1 MIAAKETTLTEI
13 GVMLTHVV
21 EHMATKEDVA
31 RLDTRI
37 DDLRTEMIDQFE
49 HAGKQVQ
56 TIYDRLRDI
65 SAEIAVIHRRVERLE
80 ELGASNAGFAKEI
93 DHLLTRVAEIEKNL
107 GIYDKRKIETE
118 VGIAQFTALCR
129 ESVMRYVAD
138 WEVLTERMGFWV
150 DLTHAYFTLHND
162 YIESV
167 WYLLKQLWDR
177 GLIYQGYKVVPYD
190 PRIGATLSSHEVA
203 LGYRDVEDP
212 SKLLGPET
220 YTAAGSAASAATFAA
235 RCGGISS

>member
-80 ELGASNAGFAKEI
+80 ELV
-93 DHLLTRVAEIEKNL
+93 LLSQKVA
-107 GIYDKRKIETE
+107 
-118 VGIAQFTALCR
+118 VHCSV
-129 ESVMRYVAD
+129 ESVLGGDSYQFEGLRWITDA
-138 WEVLTERMGFWV
+138 LTIV
-150 DLTHAYFTLHND
+150 N
-162 YIESV
+162 
-167 WYLLKQLWDR
+167 R
-177 GLIYQGYKVVPYD
+177 GLRRMSRGLRV
-190 PRIGATLSSHEVA
+190 
-203 LGYRDVEDP
+203 
-212 SKLLGPET
+212 
-220 YTAAGSAASAATFAA
+220 
-235 RCGGISS
+235 